1 MNQSSFEVRKV
12 GDEKMKKL
20 LILAALGFTTVA
32 AAAPADAQVNRRQDN
47 QQQRIDRGVRSGQ
60 ITGREADRLQRNQ
73 NNIARAED
81 RMRSSGGRLTNRE
94 RARLDNR
101 QDRAGSKIR
110 RQRNDRQRYGRQYRR

>member
-1 MNQSSFEVRKV
+1 
-12 GDEKMKKL
+12 MKKL

-47 QQQRIDRGVRSGQ
+47 QQQRIDRGVRTGQ

-73 NNIARAED
+73 NKIARAED